1 MVSSKAASSQKFRTL
16 QELLTYMS
24 LSFLIL
30 HGNPGKLMQRAMTR
44 TKVIHTA
51 QGWFSEWHSTQAF
64 LRWVHL
70 ISKFKKNIFS

>member
-1 MVSSKAASSQKFRTL
+1 MVSSKAASCQKLRTL

-24 LSFLIL
+24 LSFLIFTWKSWKT
-30 HGNPGKLMQRAMTR
+30 NAVTR